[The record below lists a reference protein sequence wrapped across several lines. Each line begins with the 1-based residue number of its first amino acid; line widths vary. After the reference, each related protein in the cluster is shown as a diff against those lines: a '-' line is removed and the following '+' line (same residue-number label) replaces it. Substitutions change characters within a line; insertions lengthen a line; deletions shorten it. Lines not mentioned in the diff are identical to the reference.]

1 MASIQEVAS
10 GIFFYEFDG
19 DTTETNISMISGW
32 ISANLGEMNNLIF
45 TDLSGDAADFNVEQR
60 DIMRHLYLASYYKK
74 KARNAIKTLGA
85 NGSNGVLMIRDDDS
99 HVQFVNIN
107 EVSKQFSALSKQ
119 HMEELNAQVYAYNLY
134 QARPMQAVSKTMLN
148 DVLMLTGTGFGYVN
162 RTR

>member
-60 DIMRHLYLASYYKK
+60 DIMRHLYLAFF
-74 KARNAIKTLGA
+74 L
-85 NGSNGVLMIRDDDS
+85 
-99 HVQFVNIN
+99 
-107 EVSKQFSALSKQ
+107 
-119 HMEELNAQVYAYNLY
+119 
-134 QARPMQAVSKTMLN
+134 
-148 DVLMLTGTGFGYVN
+148 
-162 RTR
+162 

>member
-1 MASIQEVAS
+1 
-10 GIFFYEFDG
+10 
-19 DTTETNISMISGW
+19 MISGW

-85 NGSNGVLMIRDDDS
+85 NGSNGILMLRDDDTHMS
-99 HVQFVNIN
+99 FVNIN